1 MGTGEIT
8 LGNPE
13 GRIVDD
19 AAATELR
26 HELIGQ
32 IEEFRRAEALVGVV
46 IARSLGESEGP
57 RRAISRTRT
66 APLVFLAMGFVL
78 LVMGFLLVFIALD
91 VIGEGSAGPGVLVL
105 LLAFFELGLSL
116 SLVRWKAGLLA
127 PASIHVDPDG
137 VRLVENGKVAKAIV
151 WSERVELRPLF
162 NHALG
167 GLNGFWGFAIL
178 EDENEISASPD
189 EGWPLWELRE
199 LTPELRG
206 LAKHKGVRES
216 DWWARIRGLAAH

>member
-8 LGNPE
+8 LGNAD

-91 VIGEGSAGPGVLVL
+91 VIGEGAAGPGVLVL
-105 LLAFFELGLSL
+105 LLALFELGL
-116 SLVRWKAGLLA
+116 
-127 PASIHVDPDG
+127 
-137 VRLVENGKVAKAIV
+137 
-151 WSERVELRPLF
+151 PL
-162 NHALG
+162 
-167 GLNGFWGFAIL
+167 W
-178 EDENEISASPD
+178 EDETEISASPD
-189 EGWPLWELRE
+189 EGWPVWELWV

-206 LAKHKGVRES
+206 LAKHKGGREA
-216 DWWARIRGLAAH
+216 DWWARIRG